1 MTISLAQVYN
11 SLRCH
16 ATGIFK
22 FSADQLLINFQSI
35 TDSGSFFRRISVC
48 FLLTQNLNYFGKAFF
63 KDPMRVLLLALVEF
77 IYLIVCLYSHI
88 WYCFRTKYK
97 NQKPPSWFWKD
108 SKWKESGIFLK
119 VLTFWYLH
127 VLWFLANSYNGWIIK
142 CLNFSKELHCT
153 IYQFVKLLCK
163 NKTLVFIFFIFLG
176 QI

>member
-16 ATGIFK
+16 AIFK
-22 FSADQLLINFQSI
+22 FSADQLLVNFQSI
-35 TDSGSFFRRISVC
+35 TDSGSFFRRISVY

-63 KDPMRVLLLALVEF
+63 KRSHESFAFGLGW
-77 IYLIVCLYSHI
+77 IYLFNCVCLYSHI

>member
-1 MTISLAQVYN
+1 MLFLN
-11 SLRCH
+11 SLL
-16 ATGIFK
+16 TSYWLIFNQSQTQVHFLGGFLFASCLRK
-22 FSADQLLINFQSI
+22 IWITSERHFS
-35 TDSGSFFRRISVC
+35 
-48 FLLTQNLNYFGKAFF
+48 